1 MERLDESH
9 QKIFMPIVCIFIL
22 YLIYFLLVILYFFN
36 MQEALSEY
44 EINHKNTSIF
54 QTHVVREYYIVFF
67 SGSNRVAYYLRHA
80 IHITKG
86 YSIQLFNH
94 YTFPYCLMFPDNIS
108 LVFYIASISVIAKI
122 DIIQTSKIYPC
133 FQKVNS
139 SYKMMMSHFLRN
151 QYMSTQTPGILSA
164 LENSSSI
171 ERGMLPEIR
180 ILST

>member
-1 MERLDESH
+1 
-9 QKIFMPIVCIFIL
+9 MPVVCIFIL
-22 YLIYFLLVILYFFN
+22 YLIFVLLEILYIFN
-36 MQEALSEY
+36 IQEAFSEY

-54 QTHVVREYYIVFF
+54 KKQVVRDIYYYFVFF